1 MRVVQDILER
11 FENIMDPG
19 NRSGGCAVN
28 PGNLVFVKDSNMLPR
43 STPLILMD
51 KYHDGNS
58 LYFEVLDPRT
68 GHRYHY
74 QEHNLSEVPE

>member
-1 MRVVQDILER
+1 M
-11 FENIMDPG
+11 
-19 NRSGGCAVN
+19 N
-28 PGNLVFVKDSNMLPR
+28 PGNLVFVKDSELFSR

>member
-1 MRVVQDILER
+1 M
-11 FENIMDPG
+11 
-19 NRSGGCAVN
+19 N
-28 PGNLVFVKDSNMLPR
+28 PGNLVFVKDSELFSR

-51 KYHDGNS
+51 KYHDGYS
-58 LYFEVLDPRT
+58 FYFEVLDPRT

>member
-1 MRVVQDILER
+1 MV
-11 FENIMDPG
+11 PG
-19 NRSGGCAVN
+19 D
-28 PGNLVFVKDSNMLPR
+28 LVFVKDSELFSR

-58 LYFEVLDPRT
+58 LYFVVLDPRT

>member
-1 MRVVQDILER
+1 
-11 FENIMDPG
+11 
-19 NRSGGCAVN
+19 VN
-28 PGNLVFVKDSNMLPR
+28 PGNLVFVKDSELFSR